1 MVIVPVMIYMRAMS
15 TATSTAI
22 VPAADNAIYMAPS
35 GELQLDVRI
44 DSETVWLTQAQMA
57 SLFGSSQRMM
67 SHHINNV
74 FLDGEL
80 ERRNNIQKMYIDR
93 SKKLFALHSLGVII
107 SRVRLLVFAQS
118 IRAHPASLLGTDFR
132 ATSASASS

>member
-44 DSETVWLTQAQMA
+44 DSETVWLTQAQIA
-57 SLFGSSQRMM
+57 VLFDVQVPT
-67 SHHINNV
+67 INEHLKNIYEQ
-74 FLDGEL
+74 GEL
-80 ERRNNIQKMYIDR
+80 ERSATIRNFRIVRQEGRRTINRNIGHY
-93 SKKLFALHSLGVII
+93 SLDAII
-107 SRVRLLVFAQS
+107 SVAIASTPKRLRHSVNGP
-118 IRAHPASLLGTDFR
+118 PASFGRD
-132 ATSASASS
+132 